1 VTSHPGLRVTVVLFV
16 LALGVASAQG
26 RQSAHDWS
34 APAAADA
41 RPNPL
46 SARTDTVAG
55 GAKVFRE
62 RCAMCHGDDARGT
75 DRGPDLSRLHVQ
87 SESDGAL
94 FWKISSGNA
103 RTGMPGFSFLPVPQR
118 WQLVQH
124 LRALKPASSR
134 IR

>member
-1 VTSHPGLRVTVVLFV
+1 MTGRPGRRVAVLLLV
-16 LALGVASAQG
+16 LAVSVASAQG
-26 RQSAHDWS
+26 RQTARDWS
-34 APAAADA
+34 APPAADA
-41 RPNPL
+41 QANPL
-46 SARTDTVAG
+46 GARTDTIAG

-62 RCAMCHGDDARGT
+62 RCAMCHGDDAHGT

-87 SESDGAL
+87 SASDGAL

-103 RTGMPGFSFLPVPQR
+103 RTGMPGFSFLPVLQR